1 MNRKQYILENLIYAF
16 IWLVLFVIPLAG
28 YSFEGSIHW
37 NDVRRYWVGLLPF
50 ALLFLLNNYLLIPL
64 FLFRK
69 RHLWYIG
76 LLLISILLL
85 FIARPLITDSPDPQP
100 YPKKERIFK
109 KEDRNQSTTERL
121 DLSKERS
128 APGGDIMPPREGK
141 MIFPENEKTPFRES
155 PQHGQT
161 APSEGKI
168 SSQQDGMRPKGP
180 PPPLD
185 RKKGPPLMQFP
196 KKWGPYLNGLLM
208 ALLVAGFNIAV
219 RLLFKSINDNK
230 QLDELERRNLR
241 NELNYLKAQ
250 INPHFF
256 MNTLNNIHALI
267 DIDGRKAKRTVVEL
281 SKLMRYVLYE
291 AEKPFITLEKE
302 IEFIE
307 NYLALMR
314 IRYTDDVE
322 IISIYPQDMLHAQ
335 IPPLLL
341 ITLIEN
347 AFKHGINI
355 SGKSY
360 IHSQILIEN
369 DRLLYSVVNSL
380 PADPSEPPPA
390 SGMGLDNLRKL
401 LELLFG
407 KDNYSLETFSGNGVF
422 IANLNIPIKA

>member
-1 MNRKQYILENLIYAF
+1 VIKKKQYILENLIYAF
-16 IWLVLFVIPLAG
+16 IWLVLFIIPLAG

-37 NDVRRYWVGLLPF
+37 NDVRRYWIALLPF
-50 ALLFLLNNYLLIPL
+50 ALLFLLNNYLLIPV

-69 RHLWYIG
+69 KHLLYIG
-76 LLLISILLL
+76 LLLISILFL
-85 FIARPLITDSPDPQP
+85 FIARPLITDSLNPNPH
-100 YPKKERIFK
+100 PKKEQVFRK
-109 KEDRNQSTTERL
+109 KN
-121 DLSKERS
+121 
-128 APGGDIMPPREGK
+128 GDYSREEKRPDHGEK
-141 MIFPENEKTPFRES
+141 ISPYEEKTSPHEERIKPSPF
-155 PQHGQT
+155 
-161 APSEGKI
+161 
-168 SSQQDGMRPKGP
+168 KGP
-180 PPPLD
+180 PPGD
-185 RKKGPPLMQFP
+185 QKKGPPLMQFP

-208 ALLVAGFNIAV
+208 AMLVTGFNIAV
-219 RLLFKSINDNK
+219 RLLFKSMNDAK

-267 DIDGRKAKRTVVEL
+267 DIDGKKAKRTVVEL

-307 NYLALMR
+307 NYIALMR

-322 IISIYPQDMLHAQ
+322 IISVYPQDMLHAQ

-355 SGKSY
+355 SGKSC
-360 IHSQILIEN
+360 IHSRMTIEN
-369 DRLLYSVVNSL
+369 EHLFYSVANTL
-380 PADPSEPPPA
+380 PTDPLDSA
-390 SGMGLDNLRKL
+390 SVKGMGLDNLRKR

-407 KDNYSLETFSGNGVF
+407 KDNYSLEIYSGNGVF
-422 IANLNIPIKA
+422 IANLNIPVKT